1 MGMPTDGFIALSA
14 IPGIV
19 ELHSTPPPLEPA
31 EDDDCKSSIPGCRR
45 SATIS
50 RVACGRPDEQGR
62 EVWPSP

>member
-50 RVACGRPDEQGR
+50 RG
-62 EVWPSP
+62 